1 MVQRNSW
8 GREWL
13 DFHDATGRLSAI
25 PIDWTDRAAPDPF
38 VVVAAGRCHLR
49 FEELLR
55 LVGMVKQ
62 ECKAKDAVSVRRTMP
77 RTSARAVTSR

>member
-8 GREWL
+8 GREWV
-13 DFHDATGRLSAI
+13 DFHDATGRLSAV
-25 PIDWTDRAAPDPF
+25 PTDWTDRAEPDPF

-49 FEELLR
+49 FEDLLR

-62 ECKAKDAVSVRRTMP
+62 ECKAKDAASVRRTMP
-77 RTSARAVTSR
+77 RTLAREATGR

>member
-13 DFHDATGRLSAI
+13 DFHDATGGLSAI

-49 FEELLR
+49 FEDLLR
-55 LVGMVKQ
+55 LVGMVKP
-62 ECKAKDAVSVRRTMP
+62 ECKAKDGASVKRTMP
-77 RTSARAVTSR
+77 RTLAREATSR

>member
-1 MVQRNSW
+1 VVQRNSW

-13 DFHDATGRLSAI
+13 DFHDAAGSLSAI

-49 FEELLR
+49 FEDLLR

-62 ECKAKDAVSVRRTMP
+62 ECKAKDTASVRRTMP
-77 RTSARAVTSR
+77 RTLAREATGR

>member
-13 DFHDATGRLSAI
+13 DFHDATGGLSAI
-25 PIDWTDRAAPDPF
+25 PIDWTDRAAPDSF

-49 FEELLR
+49 FEDLLR
-55 LVGMVKQ
+55 LVEMVKQ
-62 ECKAKDAVSVRRTMP
+62 ACKAKDAANVRRTMP
-77 RTSARAVTSR
+77 HTLAREAIGR

>member
-25 PIDWTDRAAPDPF
+25 PIEWTDRAAPDPF

-49 FEELLR
+49 FEDLLR
-55 LVGMVKQ
+55 LVGMVKL
-62 ECKAKDAVSVRRTMP
+62 ECKAKDAASVRRTMP
-77 RTSARAVTSR
+77 PILAREATVR